1 MKGHCIR
8 AFVDC
13 YIPGAATVA
22 VAVAVAGFVF
32 GFFPTDTI
40 GAFDVA
46 AVGFVFGTTVAVVVG
61 FIFFSVFADIAAETA
76 DDASRFT
83 KIEQVIWNLQ
93 WTVTVY

>member
-13 YIPGAATVA
+13 YIPGAAT

-46 AVGFVFGTTVAVVVG
+46 AVGFVFGATVAVVVG
-61 FIFFSVFADIAAETA
+61 FVFFSVFADIAAETA
-76 DDASRFT
+76 DDASHFT
-83 KIEQVIWNLQ
+83 KIEQAIWNLQ
-93 WTVTVY
+93 WAVTVY